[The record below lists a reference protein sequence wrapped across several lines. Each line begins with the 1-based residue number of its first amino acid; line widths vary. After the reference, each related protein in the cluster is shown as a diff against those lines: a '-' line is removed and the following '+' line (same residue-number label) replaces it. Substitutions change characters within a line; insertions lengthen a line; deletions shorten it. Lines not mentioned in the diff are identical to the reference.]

1 MILLLFFALG
11 CRKSSDTRPPEIEIL
26 TPTHMAGFNVFDF
39 VSVMADVRD
48 DNRLVAVTIDLQ
60 NQNFSSMIPII
71 SVDPGS
77 KEVRVSESF
86 FLEDIH
92 LESGLYYVKVWAYD
106 GVNEKS
112 AFREIYIT
120 GAPLELNNMF
130 LVSAPSPGV
139 QVWSTVGSGTISPFH
154 TFPSEYGGAAV
165 NSYHQYLLTMGAES
179 DALVA
184 YHPSIIDTLWFKP
197 NPGNLPLPYYVDIVE
212 GTDGLTYVTTTTGKV
227 LSYGQSGTIGTEIN
241 SPSDYNP
248 DNIFLWN
255 EKIIVEQKHVS
266 SSANQMGIYYPNS
279 GVLDQSI
286 SFGNDIV
293 SWEVRND
300 DELFVLSNDP
310 SDQAHLHIY
319 GYAGNYFWQPHGM
332 PAGKVYDSYRINNDE
347 LIISHDQGLYHYTYS
362 SNSLIP
368 IESGHSFSK
377 LVYDWVNSVLY
388 CVEGSDLFTYDLSG
402 NQLDQLSHSDV
413 IDDVLLFYNK

>member
-1 MILLLFFALG
+1 
-11 CRKSSDTRPPEIEIL
+11 
-26 TPTHMAGFNVFDF
+26 MAETYYGW
-39 VSVMADVRD
+39 
-48 DNRLVAVTIDLQ
+48 
-60 NQNFSSMIPII
+60 
-71 SVDPGS
+71 G
-77 KEVRVSESF
+77 
-86 FLEDIH
+86 DI
-92 LESGLYYVKVWAYD
+92 K
-106 GVNEKS
+106 K
-112 AFREIYIT
+112 
-120 GAPLELNNMF
+120 
-130 LVSAPSPGV
+130 
-139 QVWSTVGSGTISPFH
+139 
-154 TFPSEYGGAAV
+154 
-165 NSYHQYLLTMGAES
+165 
-179 DALVA
+179 
-184 YHPSIIDTLWFKP
+184 
-197 NPGNLPLPYYVDIVE
+197 
-212 GTDGLTYVTTTTGKV
+212 
-227 LSYGQSGTIGTEIN
+227 
-241 SPSDYNP
+241 
-248 DNIFLWN
+248 N

-293 SWEVRND
+293 SWEARND

-332 PAGKVYDSYRINNDE
+332 PSGKVYDSHRINNDE

-377 LVYDWVNSVLY
+377 LVYDRVNSVLY